1 MKKTVTYILSFLFSI
16 SWLSLLIWNTT
27 VYSYF
32 SLWDIKTIYTK
43 NEWDAINTWLDE
55 EREVSIG
62 DVDPIR
68 QWAHHIINAYS
79 GDENSIAEWIVWN
92 DKEISDHTTA
102 VTSTLQ
108 IIKNIINWAL
118 WMLALVALIYILIQ
132 WFIMLTAAGDDAK
145 LKKWWKWIKR
155 ACIAIAG
162 IGLSW
167 FIVTFIFWIIRG
179 LAS

>member
-1 MKKTVTYILSFLFSI
+1 MKKSISYILSFLFGI
-16 SWLSLLIWNTT
+16 SWLFLLIGNNMT
-27 VYSYF
+27 YAYF

-43 NEWDAINTWLDE
+43 NERDAVDTTLTDDYDIY
-55 EREVSIG
+55 
-62 DVDPIR
+62 DPIR
-68 QWAHHIINAYS
+68 QWSHNIVHAYS
-79 GDENSIAEWIVWN
+79 GNWMAEWIVWN
-92 DKEISDHTTA
+92 DKNINNHTTA

-132 WFIMLTAAGDDAK
+132 WFVILTAAGDDTK
-145 LKKWWKWIKR
+145 VKKWWKWIKR
-155 ACIAIAG
+155 ACIAIVW

-167 FIVTFIFWIIRG
+167 FIVTLIFWLIRW